1 MERPV
6 IIFGTGG
13 LARTALDIF
22 LKNNVLVYAFLT
34 EDEAEVNTEINDIIV
49 MGLIDDDAFIKRA
62 TSDAEVFVALEDQHE
77 RLELAELLIKK
88 YKKMPINAIHPS
100 AQIAADVSLGHG
112 NLIGAGTTIG
122 AGVNLGSHNVI
133 SSGVH
138 VEQQA
143 KLAESILVGAGAVLG
158 ASSQTEKS
166 VYVGSGAVI
175 GAGVHLGASVKVGAG
190 AVVIRSVEE
199 GKTVFG
205 NPAQEV

>member
-22 LKNNVLVYAFLT
+22 LKNNVLVYAFLAEEET
-34 EDEAEVNTEINDIIV
+34 EINTEINDIIV

-62 TSDAEVFVALEDQHE
+62 TSEAEVFVALEDQHE

-88 YKKMPINAIHPS
+88 YKKMPVNAIHPS
-100 AQIAADVSLGHG
+100 AQIASDVLLGHG

-122 AGVNLGSHNVI
+122 AGVSLGNHNVI

-143 KLAESILVGAGAVLG
+143 KLAQSVLIGAGAVMG
-158 ASSQTEKS
+158 ASSQTENT

-175 GAGVHLGASVKVGAG
+175 GAGVRLGKNVKVGAG
-190 AVVIRSVEE
+190 AVVVRSVKEN
-199 GKTVFG
+199 KTVFG